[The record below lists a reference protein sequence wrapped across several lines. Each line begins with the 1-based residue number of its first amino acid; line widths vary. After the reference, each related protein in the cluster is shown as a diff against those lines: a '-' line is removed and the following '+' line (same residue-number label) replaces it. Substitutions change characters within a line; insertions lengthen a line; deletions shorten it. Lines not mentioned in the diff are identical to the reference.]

1 MIAEVWTKSN
11 DDLAAVAEDCEK
23 SPGTENYHQQ
33 KDSATVT
40 ILYSQKESRNKIR
53 SSATSELDV
62 NETKIKV
69 ITSENMDITKQSGQ
83 GKHEP
88 GGTLLENLKRGQSK
102 AQKLENFLS
111 HKNIIH

>member
-1 MIAEVWTKSN
+1 M
-11 DDLAAVAEDCEK
+11 
-23 SPGTENYHQQ
+23 
-33 KDSATVT
+33 
-40 ILYSQKESRNKIR
+40 
-53 SSATSELDV
+53 